1 MLFYYKGD
9 TRMRFAIVIQSTR
22 LLLRYGLNYYFS
34 VTKLICM
41 MRYIAVTLFFLCF
54 VTPLVHAQTVNQTSG
69 WLFLLNNTKINDKWG
84 AYLDVQLRSADKVD
98 YLRNFLFRPG
108 VTYYINDKSEAT
120 LGYLLNVTFNR
131 NLGTADNSLTEHRIW
146 EQYIYKQKISTISLS
161 HRFRLE
167 QRFIEANALNNI
179 FAQRFRYFVRFILP
193 LEKNKLKFEEGAF
206 IALQNEV
213 FLNIQ
218 NKDELNRKVF
228 DQNRAYLA
236 LGYRFSKKVDLE
248 AGYMNQAIKG
258 LNVNTVNN
266 IVQLALYTRF

>member
-1 MLFYYKGD
+1 
-9 TRMRFAIVIQSTR
+9 MRHTFI
-22 LLLRYGLNYYFS
+22 
-34 VTKLICM
+34 
-41 MRYIAVTLFFLCF
+41 TLFFICF
-54 VTPLVHAQTVNQTSG
+54 ATTVAHAQTLNQTSA

-84 AYLDVQLRSADKVD
+84 AYLDVQFRSADNVD

-108 VTYYINDKSEAT
+108 VTYYVNDKSEVT
-120 LGYLLNVTFNR
+120 LGYLLNVTFNQF
-131 NLGTADNSLTEHRIW
+131 NGPADNSLTEHRIW
-146 EQYIYKQKISTISLS
+146 EQYIFKQKISTISLS

-167 QRFIEANALNNI
+167 QRFIETNAVNEDI
-179 FAQRFRYFVRFILP
+179 FAQRFRYFFRFILP
-193 LEKNKLKFEEGAF
+193 LQKNKQKFENGFFA
-206 IALQNEV
+206 ALQNEI

-218 NKDELNRKVF
+218 NKDELNHKVF

-258 LNVNTVNN
+258 SSVNTVNN